1 MGTVSELSYLQ
12 ALLEEFGTD
21 QGRDLQPSSQL
32 ELTTYFCNDFIAV
45 CRVRLQVIDEHWFLS
60 SQHCALWIWYSVSH
74 MVRVSKNLL
83 SRKKMDVKTLL
94 GPWSHL
100 WKFPDGHLVRMMTAL
115 CVILATLC
123 INVTPW
129 KMGDS
134 ICQLPALYLSLSHHS
149 SSQSVI
155 CTV

>member
-60 SQHCALWIWYSVSH
+60 SQHCAL
-74 MVRVSKNLL
+74 
-83 SRKKMDVKTLL
+83 
-94 GPWSHL
+94 
-100 WKFPDGHLVRMMTAL
+100 
-115 CVILATLC
+115 
-123 INVTPW
+123 
-129 KMGDS
+129 
-134 ICQLPALYLSLSHHS
+134 
-149 SSQSVI
+149 
-155 CTV
+155 